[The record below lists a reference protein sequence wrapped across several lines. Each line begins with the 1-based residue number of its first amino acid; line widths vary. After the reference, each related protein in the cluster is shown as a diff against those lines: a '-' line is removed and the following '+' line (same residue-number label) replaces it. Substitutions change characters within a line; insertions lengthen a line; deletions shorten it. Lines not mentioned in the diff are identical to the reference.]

1 MPDSWPFLPPYVPQH
16 PLPEEQ
22 LQGGSAV
29 PRLPALR
36 GLTTSSSEKW
46 VMVGVHAHSS
56 GCRP

>member
-22 LQGGSAV
+22 LQGGSSAV

-36 GLTTSSSEKW
+36 GLTTSSSDKW
-46 VMVGVHAHSS
+46 VMVGVHAHS
-56 GCRP
+56 